1 MLNLIKKEIKLT
13 LHPTAFIFPLFAALV
28 FVPNYPYEVIFFFS
42 ALSVYFTCMQSR
54 ENEDL
59 LFTCTL
65 PVRKSQIPLARIL
78 TAAALQVCVLFL
90 AGIFGIIKEALL
102 PEMIYNQA
110 GISANIVL
118 IANGMI
124 LLGAFNLLFFPKY
137 YKNPN
142 KIGPPFVLCA
152 IITFILIGMFIVLR
166 HATPLYSITL
176 NEKNTDNFGVKL
188 IAFCI
193 GILFYFVTT
202 FIACRRS
209 AKNFVKTDL

>member
-1 MLNLIKKEIKLT
+1 MLNLIKKEIELC
-13 LHPTAFIFPLFAALV
+13 LHPTAFIFSLFAALV

-42 ALSVYFTCMQSR
+42 ALSVYFTCMHSR
-54 ENEDL
+54 ENDDL
-59 LFTCTL
+59 LFTCAL
-65 PVRKSQIPLARIL
+65 PVKKSEIPLARII
-78 TAAALQVCVLFL
+78 TAAALQLCVFL
-90 AGIFGIIKEALL
+90 LVGIFGIIKEALL

-118 IANGMI
+118 IANGAI

-142 KIGPPFVLCA
+142 KIGSPFVLCA
-152 IITFILIGMFIVLR
+152 IIIFILIGIFIVLR
-166 HATPLYSITL
+166 HATFLYLITL
-176 NEKNTDNFGVKL
+176 NGKNTENFGAKL

-193 GILFYFVTT
+193 GILFYFVST

-209 AKNFVKTDL
+209 AKNFVKTNL

>member
-59 LFTCTL
+59 LFTCAL
-65 PVRKSQIPLARIL
+65 PVKKSEIPLARIL
-78 TAAALQVCVLFL
+78 TAAALQLCVLL
-90 AGIFGIIKEALL
+90 LVGIFGIIKEALL

-110 GISANIVL
+110 GISANIAL
-118 IANGMI
+118 IANGAI
-124 LLGAFNLLFFPKY
+124 LLGAFNLLFFPNY

-152 IITFILIGMFIVLR
+152 IITLILIGMFIVLR
-166 HATPLYSITL
+166 YATPLYSVTL
-176 NEKNTDNFGVKL
+176 NGKNTDNFGAKL
-188 IAFCI
+188 IALCI
-193 GILFYFVTT
+193 GILFYFATT
-202 FIACRRS
+202 FISCRRS
-209 AKNFVKTDL
+209 AKNFIKTDL

>member
-1 MLNLIKKEIKLT
+1 
-13 LHPTAFIFPLFAALV
+13 
-28 FVPNYPYEVIFFFS
+28 
-42 ALSVYFTCMQSR
+42 
-54 ENEDL
+54 
-59 LFTCTL
+59 
-65 PVRKSQIPLARIL
+65 
-78 TAAALQVCVLFL
+78 
-90 AGIFGIIKEALL
+90 
-102 PEMIYNQA
+102 
-110 GISANIVL
+110 
-118 IANGMI
+118 MI

-152 IITFILIGMFIVLR
+152 VIIFILIGAFVVLR
-166 HATPLYSITL
+166 HATSLYSITL